1 MPTEVII
8 FPDVED
14 FLRQH
19 LEDEL
24 PRFGQ
29 SVPVHI
35 QIPNPRPDAFVTVPR
50 VGGPRRNLVVDTA
63 TISVESWHIRP
74 KQALQ
79 LAQVVRGVVNA
90 LPGQT
95 LGGHPVYRVD
105 EFTGPGNLPD
115 GLSSHARYTQAFSI
129 FIRGFS
135 MEPIE
140 P

>member
-1 MPTEVII
+1 MPRDVVV

-14 FLRQH
+14 LIRDY
-19 LEDEL
+19 LADEL
-24 PRFGQ
+24 PRFGHD
-29 SVPVHI
+29 VPVHI
-35 QIPNPRPDAFVTVPR
+35 QIPNPRPEAFVTVPR

-63 TISVESWHIRP
+63 TVSADCWHLRS
-74 KQALQ
+74 KQALE
-79 LAQVVRGVVNA
+79 LAQIVRGIINA
-90 LPGQT
+90 LPGKV
-95 LGGHPVYRVD
+95 LDGHPVYRVD